1 MTEGNTP
8 QEVPQLTDGQVQNP
22 EELRRQRMTII
33 VIAIIVFVAIL
44 IFVGLI
50 IFLLNPNTPQI
61 YVARIRDVFIIIF
74 AIQSLFIGLVLVIL
88 MVQLARLTNLLQ
100 NEIKPILESTN
111 DAARLDS
118 PIMDGEKTTLLDFIS
133 DEKSPAP
140 DSVMATRALTQEIRE
155 ALNVLTPRE
164 EEIIRLRFGIDQDG
178 TYTLDEIGRR
188 FDLTRERIRQI
199 EKRALEKLS
208 EADAGDVLRSFLAV

>member
-1 MTEGNTP
+1 MTEGSNAP
-8 QEVPQLTDGQVQNP
+8 VSQQLTDGQVQDP
-22 EELRRQRMTII
+22 QVLRRQRTTII

-50 IFLLNPNTPQI
+50 FFLLNPNTPQI

-111 DAARLDS
+111 ETANTLR
-118 PIMDGEKTTLLDFIS
+118 GTTAFLSNTVVEPVIKMNEYTAGLRQLLF
-133 DEKSPAP
+133 
-140 DSVMATRALTQEIRE
+140 
-155 ALNVLTPRE
+155 VL
-164 EEIIRLRFGIDQDG
+164 G
-178 TYTLDEIGRR
+178 
-188 FDLTRERIRQI
+188 LTR
-199 EKRALEKLS
+199 KK
-208 EADAGDVLRSFLAV
+208 

>member
-1 MTEGNTP
+1 MTEGSDTP
-8 QEVPQLTDGQVQNP
+8 YTQQLSNGQVQDP
-22 EELRRQRMTII
+22 QELRRQRATII

-44 IFVGLI
+44 IFVGLL

-111 DAARLDS
+111 ETANTLR
-118 PIMDGEKTTLLDFIS
+118 GTTAFLS
-133 DEKSPAP
+133 DTVVEPVIK
-140 DSVMATRALTQEIRE
+140 MNE
-155 ALNVLTPRE
+155 
-164 EEIIRLRFGIDQDG
+164 
-178 TYTLDEIGRR
+178 YTAG
-188 FDLTRERIRQI
+188 IRQLLF
-199 EKRALEKLS
+199 ALGLS
-208 EADAGDVLRSFLAV
+208 RKK

>member
-1 MTEGNTP
+1 MTEGSTP

-111 DAARLDS
+111 ETANNLR
-118 PIMDGEKTTLLDFIS
+118 GTTAFLSDTVVEPVIKMNEYTAGLRQLLF
-133 DEKSPAP
+133 ALGF
-140 DSVMATRALTQEIRE
+140 TRK
-155 ALNVLTPRE
+155 N
-164 EEIIRLRFGIDQDG
+164 
-178 TYTLDEIGRR
+178 
-188 FDLTRERIRQI
+188 
-199 EKRALEKLS
+199 K
-208 EADAGDVLRSFLAV
+208 